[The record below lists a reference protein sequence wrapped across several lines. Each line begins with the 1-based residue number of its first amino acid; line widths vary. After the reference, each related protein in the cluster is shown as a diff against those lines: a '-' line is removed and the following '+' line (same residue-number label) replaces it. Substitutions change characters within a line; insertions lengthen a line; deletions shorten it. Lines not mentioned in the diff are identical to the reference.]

1 MDNGT
6 AIIIAACVPSFVAV
20 TSGYFTRRA
29 AQRDA
34 AALAAKM
41 QQTHDLVDGGL
52 HKLIDAKDELRKS
65 DTEAALAKGKLEGA
79 AEATSEAVARQAAI
93 IVATDA
99 AKKAG

>member
-1 MDNGT
+1 MDNGI
-6 AIIIAACVPSFVAV
+6 AIILGACLSSSI
-20 TSGYFTRRA
+20 T
-29 AQRDA
+29 
-34 AALAAKM
+34 ALSAFILANKV

-52 HKLIDAKDELRKS
+52 HKLIDAKDDLRKS

-99 AKKAG
+99 AKKL